1 LWNLQLIATVVLTL
15 KDQKFKLVSAALF
28 PELSVLIYHWSNT
41 EGYAVLVQLFWDRL
55 TSVILE
61 SLSPAGESCQLRPIC
76 AEWLLNTHLELCLCL
91 KNPKHK
97 RSKQGLKVKFISPEN
112 NSEDGS
118 PETESCSQTA
128 LSMSNDFHADKCLQT
143 LVEVL
148 SVSYLTKTEQ
158 YSDPTFLVYLEKL
171 IRAFE
176 SRELFFGLLKVIIAE
191 DIQTESNELLV
202 QLYDAKLQ
210 KWLQDEKVCSESV
223 VRITFA
229 LLKFL
234 MADGKNHILECLCK
248 V

>member
-1 LWNLQLIATVVLTL
+1 
-15 KDQKFKLVSAALF
+15 
-28 PELSVLIYHWSNT
+28 
-41 EGYAVLVQLFWDRL
+41 
-55 TSVILE
+55 
-61 SLSPAGESCQLRPIC
+61 
-76 AEWLLNTHLELCLCL
+76 
-91 KNPKHK
+91 
-97 RSKQGLKVKFISPEN
+97 
-112 NSEDGS
+112 
-118 PETESCSQTA
+118 
-128 LSMSNDFHADKCLQT
+128 MSNDIHIDKYLQT

-148 SVSYLTKTEQ
+148 SVSYLTNTKQ

-176 SRELFFGLLKVIIAE
+176 SRELFFSLLKVNVAE

-202 QLYDAKLQ
+202 QLYDETLQ

-234 MADGKNHILECLCK
+234 AADGKNNILEGLCK

>member
-1 LWNLQLIATVVLTL
+1 VLTL
-15 KDQKFKLVSAALF
+15 KDRKFKLVSAALF
-28 PELSVLIYHWSNT
+28 PELSVLIYHWSNS
-41 EGYAVLVQLFWDRL
+41 EGYAVLVQLFWDHL

-61 SLSPAGESCQLRPIC
+61 SLSPTEESCQSRPIC

-97 RSKQGLKVKFISPEN
+97 RSRQGLKVKFISPEN
-112 NSEDGS
+112 NSEDES
-118 PETESCSQTA
+118 PEAESCSETA
-128 LSMSNDFHADKCLQT
+128 LSKSNDFHIDKYLQT

-158 YSDPTFLVYLEKL
+158 YSDPTFLLYLEKL

-176 SRELFFGLLKVIIAE
+176 SRELFFSLLKVIVAE

-202 QLYDAKLQ
+202 QLYDAALK

-234 MADGKNHILECLCK
+234 TADGKNHILEGLCK

>member
-1 LWNLQLIATVVLTL
+1 ML

-28 PELSVLIYHWSNT
+28 SELSVLVDHWSNS
-41 EGYAVLVQLFWDRL
+41 EGYAVLVQLFWDQL

-61 SLSPAGESCQLRPIC
+61 SLSPTEESYQSRRTC
-76 AEWLLNTHLELCLCL
+76 AEWLLNIHLELCLCL

-97 RSKQGLKVKFISPEN
+97 RSRQGLKVKFISPEN
-112 NSEDGS
+112 NSENES
-118 PETESCSQTA
+118 PETESCSETA
-128 LSMSNDFHADKCLQT
+128 LSTSNDFHTDKCLQT
-143 LVEVL
+143 LVQDL

-171 IRAFE
+171 VRAFE
-176 SRELFFGLLKVIIAE
+176 SRELFLSLLKVTVGE

-202 QLYDAKLQ
+202 QLYDATLQ
-210 KWLQDEKVCSESV
+210 KWLQDEKLCSESV

-234 MADGKNHILECLCK
+234 TANGKNHILEGLCK

>member
-1 LWNLQLIATVVLTL
+1 MLTL
-15 KDQKFKLVSAALF
+15 KDKKFKLVCAALF
-28 PELSVLIYHWSNT
+28 PELSVLIYHWSNS
-41 EGYAVLVQLFWDRL
+41 EGYALLVQLFWDRL

-61 SLSPAGESCQLRPIC
+61 SISPTDESCQSRPIC
-76 AEWLLNTHLELCLCL
+76 AEWLLNTHVELCLCL

-97 RSKQGLKVKFISPEN
+97 RSRQGLKVKFISPED
-112 NSEDGS
+112 NSEDES
-118 PETESCSQTA
+118 PETESCSENS
-128 LSMSNDFHADKCLQT
+128 LSMSNDIHTDKYLQT

-148 SVSYLTKTEQ
+148 SVSYLTNTKQ

-176 SRELFFGLLKVIIAE
+176 SRELFFSLLKVNIAE

-202 QLYDAKLQ
+202 QLYDETLQ

-234 MADGKNHILECLCK
+234 PADGKNHILEGLCK

>member
-1 LWNLQLIATVVLTL
+1 M
-15 KDQKFKLVSAALF
+15 KDQKFKSVSAALF
-28 PELSVLIYHWSNT
+28 PELSVLIYHWSNS
-41 EGYAVLVQLFWDRL
+41 ESYAVLVQLFWDRL

-61 SLSPAGESCQLRPIC
+61 SLSPTEESCRSRPIC
-76 AEWLLNTHLELCLCL
+76 AEWLLNTHLELCLCF

-97 RSKQGLKVKFISPEN
+97 RSRQGLKVKFVSPEN
-112 NSEDGS
+112 DSEDES
-118 PETESCSQTA
+118 PETESCRETA
-128 LSMSNDFHADKCLQT
+128 LSMSNDFHIYKYLQT

-176 SRELFFGLLKVIIAE
+176 SRELFFSLLKVIVAE
-191 DIQTESNELLV
+191 DVKTESNELLA
-202 QLYDAKLQ
+202 QLYDAILQ
-210 KWLQDEKVCSESV
+210 KWLQDEKVRSESV

-234 MADGKNHILECLCK
+234 TTDGKKHILEGLCK

>member
-1 LWNLQLIATVVLTL
+1 MLTL

-28 PELSVLIYHWSNT
+28 PELSVLIYNWSNS
-41 EGYAVLVQLFWDRL
+41 EGYAVLVRLFWDHL

-61 SLSPAGESCQLRPIC
+61 SLSPTEESCQSKPIC

-97 RSKQGLKVKFISPEN
+97 RSRQGLKVKFISQEN
-112 NSEDGS
+112 NSEDES
-118 PETESCSQTA
+118 PETESCSETA
-128 LSMSNDFHADKCLQT
+128 LSVSNDFHTDKYLQT
-143 LVEVL
+143 FVEVL
-148 SVSYLTKTEQ
+148 GVSYLTKTEQ
-158 YSDPTFLVYLEKL
+158 YSDPTFLAYLEKL

-176 SRELFFGLLKVIIAE
+176 SRELFFSLLKVIVTE

-202 QLYDAKLQ
+202 QLYDAKLW
-210 KWLQDEKVCSESV
+210 KWLQDEKVCCESV

-234 MADGKNHILECLCK
+234 MADGKIHILEGLCK